1 LRIEVVNNLAQG
13 EAPDDNPDAGS
24 SDVELLRASDG
35 IVDLDAEAGGFS
47 GISWRYW
54 RERVAAKPT

>member
-1 LRIEVVNNLAQG
+1 MTT
-13 EAPDDNPDAGS
+13 PDAGS
-24 SDVELLRASDG
+24 SDVELLRDSDG
-35 IVDLDAEAGGFS
+35 ILDLDAETGGFS